1 MCRCSNI
8 DESNQARVKIIKA
21 YLLYRTISFPMSI
34 FCWDVLK
41 KYNELLIG
49 LLLVFLDSWISTEF
63 GCIAKSIFFPPRIKI
78 KIQRLKPWDQHFPER
93 HGNWKQ
99 LKGEHLCGSTVSRVH
114 LLANFSRVHSRGL
127 AQHYF
132 TVYMMGKNFLMI
144 FLVPSYLPND
154 KKAQT
159 SYLPSLEHMTSPK
172 RHVLCLPV
180 IL

>member
-1 MCRCSNI
+1 MFKHWWKQSSEGE
-8 DESNQARVKIIKA
+8 DYQ
-21 YLLYRTISFPMSI
+21 SI
-34 FCWDVLK
+34 FAVQNHFIS
-41 KYNELLIG
+41 YEYFLLRCVKEIQWIINWFITG
-49 LLLVFLDSWISTEF
+49 FLDSWISTEF

-99 LKGEHLCGSTVSRVH
+99 LKGEHLCGSTVSRIH